1 MPKTLELTIANTRLS
16 VRRFS
21 VREELSEHF
30 RVTVWVRVAT
40 ADLDLESF
48 VGGPATFSITMD
60 RHRRTWHGAVT
71 RFSLARPETKGE
83 STYLVEIAPPLW
95 FTTQVRQRRI
105 FQHMT
110 TPDIVEAVLEPYGIT
125 PRRELGE
132 EYEDHEYI
140 VQYGETDYE
149 LVNRLLEDAGISYRY
164 DFGAATELV
173 LCDAPEEARS
183 SLLVPYADEPNPE
196 AMQDYVTKVRLA
208 HRVRPGKVTIRD
220 FDFRKKPDYPL
231 RESHEASDFQDFEHY
246 YYEPG
251 AMKIEKGGR
260 GPMVADDEGTAR
272 HLQSVG
278 RAKAARRLSAL
289 RRGRRSVAFTTNV
302 VSLSPG
308 TVFTIEDHPHSEIA
322 SSTKLLVTSFTVDG
336 SPTTDWVFTGESSF
350 VEDGYEPVMKTPKPR
365 VAGVMSA
372 IVTGPKGEEIHT
384 DEFGRVR
391 AQFHWDRE
399 GKGISEGKAATKWM
413 RVSQS
418 WAGRRYGAMLLPRV
432 GHEVLV
438 RHFEGDVEQPAV
450 VGRVHNKLQP
460 VPYPLPK
467 HEVKS
472 VWKTDSSPHQDG
484 CYNEIRLD
492 DRKDLELFYTQA
504 ERDRQELTRRHEM
517 ERTGVNRVNV
527 VGNNRST
534 IVGETNAT
542 MVGNSYS
549 IQVTKPPST
558 AELHLLDQRMPEL
571 SPKATKL
578 AMADEKILATTGDA
592 TMELDGDEAVFEAKG
607 QISIKGGTVI
617 IEGGPKVK
625 INCGSSHDGHIG
637 AGGRGPSV
645 GSGAIAATFTWLS
658 QRMGKGPSPAPPPQ
672 PAPPAGTPSA
682 APGENMGS
690 EADRLA
696 LARRLVVPGGSGD
709 AADAELV
716 AQELSKMPLSKL
728 EAMERGGVKVVA
740 CRGSVTDYLAHL
752 RGVKPR
758 GWPPGS
764 SWDSVPGLYLP
775 STKEVVI
782 ATRGHGTPGGA
793 FVPPM
798 GDGHGSYNLVLHE
811 AAHALDDV
819 VGGSSDAAF
828 LAARQA
834 DIGALPPYETQAG
847 VAGPSET
854 YAESIAIKYGGT
866 AAQQAARPNLM
877 KFFDTHP

>member
-1 MPKTLELTIANTRLS
+1 M
-16 VRRFS
+16 
-21 VREELSEHF
+21 REELNEHF
-30 RVTVWVRVAT
+30 RVTVWVRVNAT
-40 ADLDLESF
+40 DMDLESF
-48 VGGPATFSITMD
+48 LGGPATFSINMD
-60 RHRRTWHGAVT
+60 RHQRTWHGAVAK
-71 RFSLARPETKGE
+71 FSLVRPETKGE

-105 FQHMT
+105 FQHMP

-125 PRRELGE
+125 PRRELGA
-132 EYEDHEYI
+132 EYADHEYI
-140 VQYGETDYE
+140 VQSGETDYDF
-149 LVNRLLEDAGISYRY
+149 VNRLLEDAGITYRY
-164 DFGAATELV
+164 DFGGTTELV
-173 LCDAPEEARS
+173 FSDAPEEVAKKVS
-183 SLLVPYADEPNPE
+183 VPYADEPNPE
-196 AMQDYVTKVRLA
+196 AMEDYVTKVRLA

-231 RESHEASDFQDFEHY
+231 RESHEATDFQELEHY

-251 AMKIEKGGR
+251 SMLVEKGGR

-278 RAKAARRLSAL
+278 RAKAARRLLAL

-302 VSLSPG
+302 ASLSPG
-308 TVFTIEDHPHSEIA
+308 TVFTIDDHPHSEIA
-322 SSTKLLVTSFTVDG
+322 GSAKLMVSSFTLDG
-336 SPTTDWVFTGESSF
+336 SPTTDWVFTGESTF
-350 VEDGYEPVMKTPKPR
+350 VEDGYEPAVKTAR
-365 VAGVMSA
+365 ARLAGVTSA

-391 AQFHWDRE
+391 AQFHWDRQ

-413 RVSQS
+413 RVSQP
-418 WAGRRYGAMLLPRV
+418 WAGRRHGAMLLPRI

-438 RHFEGDVEQPAV
+438 RHFEGSAEQPAV

-467 HEVKS
+467 HEIKS

-504 ERDRQELTRRHEM
+504 ERDRQELARRHEM
-517 ERTGVNRVNV
+517 ERTGINRVNV

-534 IVGETNAT
+534 VVGETHAT
-542 MVGNSYS
+542 MVGKSYS
-549 IQVTKPPST
+549 IQILEPPSK
-558 AELHLLDQRMPEL
+558 EDLHLLDQRMPKL
-571 SPKATKL
+571 APKATKL

-592 TMELDGDEAVFEAKG
+592 TMELDGDEAIFEAKG

-617 IEGGPKVK
+617 IEGGPNVK
-625 INCGSSHDGHIG
+625 INCGSSHSSSP
-637 AGGRGPSV
+637 GGGGGPSV
-645 GSGAIAATFTWLS
+645 AAGAIAGAFTWLS
-658 QRMGKGPSPAPPPQ
+658 QKLKSSEGPMPAPPTGTGTGGAAG
-672 PAPPAGTPSA
+672 APS
-682 APGENMGS
+682 GEVMGS
-690 EADRLA
+690 QADRLA
-696 LARRLVVPGGSGD
+696 AARRLVRPGGSGD

-728 EAMERGGVKVVA
+728 EAMERGGVTVVA
-740 CRGSVTDYLAHL
+740 ARGSVTDHLAHL
-752 RGVKPR
+752 RGVAPR

-764 SWDSVPGLYLP
+764 TWDSVPGLYNP
-775 STKEVVI
+775 ATKEVVI
-782 ATRGHGTPGGA
+782 ATRGHGTAGGA

-811 AAHALDDV
+811 AAHGLDHV
-819 VGGSSDAAF
+819 VGGSSDAGF

-834 DIGALPPYETQAG
+834 DIGVLPAYETQAG

-877 KFFDTHP
+877 QFFNTHP